1 MLARNQM
8 KIHGEMKSKYFCT
21 AFLKLKI
28 RVGVRIKKEWSK
40 AKVILLHTQTSVRYI
55 NNQNCLSN
63 NKITKLSYISVNIYE
78 FRYKN

>member
-8 KIHGEMKSKYFCT
+8 KIHGEMKSKYICS

-28 RVGVRIKKEWSK
+28 RVGVRIKKKEWSK
-40 AKVILLHTQTSVRYI
+40 AKVILLHTQTLVRYI

-63 NKITKLSYISVNIYE
+63 DKITKL
-78 FRYKN
+78 RYLC